1 MGWIVPLFLA
11 LMALVFSVSAMKSLI
26 VVTGTTALLYRNG
39 IFQRELSPGRH
50 RWFDPTNA
58 TRTIIVPK
66 TRMILAGHDV
76 TVMTRDQ
83 FSFRIVLT
91 PICEIE
97 DARAWHEAQP
107 PVSTTPTYGYH
118 QQFPE
123 LPATLNAAAIECV
136 AKHSLDEFLVEP
148 AAVIPA
154 ISARLANA
162 LPGARLLDLLITSIT
177 MPPEVRKMF
186 TEIERAK
193 REALASLERAR
204 GEQASLR
211 ALANA
216 ARSLKSNPELAHLR
230 MLQTVETSKGAKTI
244 VLRQAAFPM
253 TGAGTP
259 EDA

>member
-162 LPGARLLDLLITSIT
+162 LPIICNSSENCSARFVTLALSS
-177 MPPEVRKMF
+177 MP
-186 TEIERAK
+186 
-193 REALASLERAR
+193 
-204 GEQASLR
+204 
-211 ALANA
+211 
-216 ARSLKSNPELAHLR
+216 
-230 MLQTVETSKGAKTI
+230 
-244 VLRQAAFPM
+244 
-253 TGAGTP
+253 
-259 EDA
+259 